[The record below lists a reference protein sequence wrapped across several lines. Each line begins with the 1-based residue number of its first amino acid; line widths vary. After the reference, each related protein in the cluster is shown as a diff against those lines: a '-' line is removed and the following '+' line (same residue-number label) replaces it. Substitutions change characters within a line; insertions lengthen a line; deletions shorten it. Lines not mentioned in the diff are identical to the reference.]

1 MKNKIVIFL
10 CAVFSFTDAFS
21 QIGKVP
27 ELVEMDVAV
36 KLVGQNFSNIEIQA
50 KEIIDNGG
58 QLDQALQYRF
68 DLYKAVL
75 DYMLANNPGTTTFG
89 ALASNSNLKLI
100 KSDDEAYEDFINGNW
115 DDVMTELI
123 QLLAR

>member
-21 QIGKVP
+21 QTGKVP
-27 ELVEMDVAV
+27 ELVEKDVAV
-36 KLVGQNFSNIEIQA
+36 KLVGENFSNIEIQA

-58 QLDQALQYRF
+58 QLDQSLQYKF

-75 DYMLANNPGTTTFG
+75 EILLANTPGTTTFD
-89 ALASNSNLKLI
+89 ALASNSNLKLA

-123 QLLAR
+123 QLLLR